1 MGSADF
7 DFDDGERNII
17 SRDWG
22 GQEKGNNL
30 ISRFELMPPT
40 YERNLDAAG
49 GEPSCAICGKGVTN
63 PVGWV
68 NIHGGGRCIV
78 GKEEAHGLS
87 DAEDMGWFPVG
98 RECAKKVVGYVEEE
112 PGE

>member
-63 PVGWV
+63 RRSSPTQTCSPALDSV
-68 NIHGGGRCIV
+68 
-78 GKEEAHGLS
+78 
-87 DAEDMGWFPVG
+87 
-98 RECAKKVVGYVEEE
+98 
-112 PGE
+112 PGEQI